1 MGSHR
6 ADRRGP
12 RRRSSGS
19 PTPSQPVSQ
28 AATTDVVPTQQAG
41 KRRAAGHAGSRGSL
55 FPLLPSPPVL
65 AGIAVLAASVGGAVV
80 STTHGPTVDAV
91 VATSASG
98 SLHQPGAMTG
108 TSKAADANLVA
119 GRTQVVSRGGG
130 RDASAEGT
138 DAKLVA
144 KAEDAAKVRNQAL
157 AALGKAAEAQSA
169 KIKANLWVLPVASYR
184 LTAGFGQ
191 SSYLWS
197 SVHTG
202 LDFAAPSGTPIMSI
216 ARGVVTEV
224 GYDGAYGNKTV
235 VTLDDG
241 TEIWYCHQTSYAVS
255 VGETVG
261 QGEVIGYIG
270 STGNT
275 TGPHLHL
282 EVHPGAG
289 DPVDPYAA
297 LVAHGVTP

>member
-12 RRRSSGS
+12 RRRSPGS
-19 PTPSQPVSQ
+19 PTPDIGSGDTP
-28 AATTDVVPTQQAG
+28 AVPTARNG
-41 KRRAAGHAGSRGSL
+41 KRRAARHTGRRGPL
-55 FPLLPSPPVL
+55 IPLLPSPPVL
-65 AGIAVLAASVGGAVV
+65 AGIAVLAVSVGGAVV
-80 STTHGPTVDAV
+80 SATAEPGVDTVVA
-91 VATSASG
+91 ATSASS
-98 SLHQPGAMTG
+98 SLSQPGAMAG
-108 TSKAADANLVA
+108 TSKVASANLVK
-119 GRTQVVSRGGG
+119 GRTTVVSRSGN
-130 RDASAEGT
+130 RSAAPEGT
-138 DAKLVA
+138 DSKLVA
-144 KAEDAAKVRNQAL
+144 KAEDAAKARAQAL
-157 AALGKAAEAQSA
+157 AALGKAAEKQSA
-169 KIKANLWVLPVASYR
+169 RIRANLWVLPLSSYH
-184 LTAGFGQ
+184 LSAGFGEV
-191 SSYLWS
+191 SYLWS

-202 LDFAAPSGTPIMSI
+202 LDFAAPSGTPITSI

-255 VGETVG
+255 VGESVS
-261 QGEVIGYIG
+261 QGEVIGYVG

-289 DPVDPYAA
+289 DPVDPFAA